1 MEKKKNGF
9 SGFLKACMK
18 NEKSVLIIALIL
30 LAVVFQCLN
39 SNYLSLG
46 NITNIFI
53 AACSAGIIAVGETYL
68 CITGH
73 MDLSC
78 GSVAA
83 FSGVLSAVL
92 VSKGVNAWVA
102 ILIVLIGGILIGCL
116 NGFLVT
122 VLRFNHLIGTLAT
135 QYIFRGFAFI
145 LCDGKSV
152 YLNEATFRAIGG
164 RVFNNVVPVGVFIML
179 FVMLIFGIILSRTRF
194 GRGMYMVGG
203 NAQAARLAGI
213 SERKTKMICFA
224 ICGCMASIAGIVI
237 AGRMQSGQPA
247 SSDGLEFDA
256 ITGAVLGGVALM
268 GGAGDMVGC
277 LIGLLIMTGFN
288 NGLQVMNV
296 QSFWQQVAKGL
307 LLIAALALDYAR
319 AVNSQ
324 KVKKE
329 K

>member
-1 MEKKKNGF
+1 MEKKKSGF

-18 NEKSVLIIALIL
+18 NEKSVLIIALVVMGIIFQL
-30 LAVVFQCLN
+30 LN
-39 SNYLSLG
+39 KNYLSVG

-83 FSGVLSAVL
+83 FSGVLAAQL
-92 VSKGVNAWVA
+92 VVGGMDAWLA
-102 ILIVLIGGILIGCL
+102 ILVVLFAGLLIGCL

-122 VLRFNHLIGTLAT
+122 VLKFNHLIGTLAT
-135 QYIFRGFAFI
+135 QYIFRGFAYI

-152 YLNEATFRAIGG
+152 YINDPTMRFIGG
-164 RVFNNVVPVGVFIML
+164 RVFNNVLPVGVFIML
-179 FVMLIFGIILSRTRF
+179 FVMVVFGVILSRTRF
-194 GRGMYMVGG
+194 GRSMYMVGG

-224 ICGCMASIAGIVI
+224 VCGAMAALAGIVI

-307 LLIAALALDYAR
+307 LLIAALSLDYMR

-329 K
+329 R